1 MTAREKVSADCSR
14 STFATTSIK
23 ALESSFSFQLI
34 DAKIREAKRL
44 HASVPRES
52 WLVLKCARHELR
64 SGRRFV
70 ARLSVVRKAI
80 QSALADLEQAIR
92 KVRIAVVAM
101 RSVTVNGTVSF
112 LRDLRTYAQ
121 LRQSRKYDRLLA
133 CIRDHPS
140 ATAARILMYWM

>member
-1 MTAREKVSADCSR
+1 MTAREASANCSAR
-14 STFATTSIK
+14 AYTTSNVK
-23 ALESSFSFQLI
+23 ALEAPVSFQLI
-34 DAKIREAKRL
+34 DAKIREAKKL

-70 ARLSVVRKAI
+70 ARLSVVRKAV
-80 QSALADLEQAIR
+80 QSALADLEQAIH
-92 KVRIAVVAM
+92 KTRIAVVAM

-112 LRDLRTYAQ
+112 LRGLRTHA
-121 LRQSRKYDRLLA
+121 QSRQWRRYDRLLA